1 MNKFYIEK
9 HSEGGGGRWY
19 SYRCINAEHFYG
31 RCTYH
36 FQWVLGIEI
45 PWWWAGFSRK
55 KQTLN
60 LKLTYSIFRTL
71 IFGNFGCLSGRGN
84 GPIQNTIFSS
94 KHPLWLRCLTSKHV
108 QRFEDEKVTK
118 YLTWS
123 LQAENSTNL
132 AFCGL
137 PFITPQQKSI
147 QPKKRANF
155 GSVYPSRPTQKTPS
169 PQSN

>member
-1 MNKFYIEK
+1 MNKCYIEK
-9 HSEGGGGRWY
+9 HSEGGGRWY

-94 KHPLWLRCLTSKHV
+94 KHLMAKMSNLKTCPAVWGWEGNQVPNLVLASWKFNKPCFLWITFYHPP
-108 QRFEDEKVTK
+108 TK
-118 YLTWS
+118 I
-123 LQAENSTNL
+123 NSTQEEGEL
-132 AFCGL
+132 RIRL
-137 PFITPQQKSI
+137 P
-147 QPKKRANF
+147 
-155 GSVYPSRPTQKTPS
+155 
-169 PQSN
+169 